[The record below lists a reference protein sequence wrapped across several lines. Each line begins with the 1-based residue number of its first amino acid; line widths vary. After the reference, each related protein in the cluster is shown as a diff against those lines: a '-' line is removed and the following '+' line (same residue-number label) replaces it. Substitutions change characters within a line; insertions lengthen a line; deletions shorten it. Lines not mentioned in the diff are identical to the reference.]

1 MIAFDPNT
9 GLMYE
14 GLTNHGHCVWP
25 APFVSV
31 AKFLQSEE
39 DWSHMTTTGE
49 LRGAQQVF
57 REDFF
62 DPISRVRRG
71 RFYEWGQGRPQPDQ
85 WWVHKHPLIPEEVGQ
100 RSHEGRFVK
109 QLISFTPMNVVAKNL
124 LTSPKTLVALGAGDA
139 TTVWNIVSVERTGTN
154 EDLVTLRARTNM
166 GFLPDLLLES
176 IPEAARLRVS
186 ESINKVVDGA
196 HRGSGITVVDLCRD
210 ALVVMLATH
219 LHLERGAASNINEKD
234 LGPLIVALPE
244 DRKAVKTAAEVV
256 RSLHS
261 RGKSNEQYRLGTR
274 AVSDMDGTL
283 AIEALGFVM
292 RELGWAR

>member
-14 GLTNHGHCVWP
+14 GLSNHGHGVWP

-31 AKFLQSEE
+31 AKFLQAEE

-109 QLISFTPMNVVAKNL
+109 QLISFTPMHVVAKKL

-139 TTVWNIVSVERTGTN
+139 ITVWNIVSVERTGTN

-176 IPEAARLRVS
+176 VPEAARLRVS
-186 ESINKVVDGA
+186 ESLNKVVDGA

-219 LHLERGAASNINEKD
+219 LHLELGAASNINEKD

-256 RSLHS
+256 RTLHS

-274 AVSDMDGTL
+274 TVSDMDGTL
-283 AIEALGFVM
+283 AIEALGFVR